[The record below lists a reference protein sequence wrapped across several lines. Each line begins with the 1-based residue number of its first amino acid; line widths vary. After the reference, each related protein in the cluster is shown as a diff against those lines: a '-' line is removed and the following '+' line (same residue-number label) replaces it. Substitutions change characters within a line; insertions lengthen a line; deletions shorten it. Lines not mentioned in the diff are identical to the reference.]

1 MSVHRRHS
9 ALAAGV
15 LAVGALSGCAG
26 SSTASDEPAATNAT
40 CTVTVADSWVKAT
53 DTEMTGAFGELTN
66 TGDAEMVVV
75 SASSPSAGMME
86 IHEVV
91 DKDGSMVMQPLEGGL
106 VIPAGGT
113 ATLAPGQNH
122 LMLMGLTE
130 PIEAGQTVEI
140 TMTCADGGTAPYSGV
155 AKPFEGGA
163 EDYEPGM
170 EGMESDSMDSEGMD
184 SEGMDSSASPSS

>member
-1 MSVHRRHS
+1 MSVNSRLTALPAAVLPVGMLS
-9 ALAAGV
+9 ACASDSDGTDAATEAAG
-15 LAVGALSGCAG
+15 G
-26 SSTASDEPAATNAT
+26 EAAAA
-40 CTVTVADSWVKAT
+40 CPITVADPWVKAT
-53 DTEMTGAFGELTN
+53 DTEMTGAFGVLTN
-66 TGDAEMVVV
+66 TGDAEMTIV
-75 SASSPSAGMME
+75 SATSPSAGKME

-91 DKDGSMVMQPLEGGL
+91 DKDGSTVMQPLEGGL
-106 VIPAGGT
+106 VIPAGAT

-140 TMTCADGGTAPYSGV
+140 TLTCADGGTAPYSGV

-170 EGMESDSMDSEGMD
+170 EMDP
-184 SEGMDSSASPSS
+184 SASPMS

>member
-1 MSVHRRHS
+1 MSFNRRHS

-15 LAVGALSGCAG
+15 LAIGALSGCAG
-26 SSTASDEPAATNAT
+26 DSTASDEPAGTTAA
-40 CTVTVADSWVKAT
+40 CAITVSDSWVKAT

-66 TGDAEMVVV
+66 TSDVEMVVV
-75 SASSPSAGMME
+75 SASSPLAGKME

-113 ATLAPGQNH
+113 ATLAPGQDH

-130 PIEAGQTVEI
+130 PIEAGQTVDI
-140 TMTCADGGTAPYSGV
+140 TMTCADGGTASYSGV

-163 EDYEPGM
+163 EDYQPGM
-170 EGMESDSMDSEGMD
+170 E
-184 SEGMDSSASPSS
+184 MDSSASPSS

>member
-1 MSVHRRHS
+1 MSVNRRLS

-15 LAVGALSGCAG
+15 LTIAALSACSGDSTTSEEPAG
-26 SSTASDEPAATNAT
+26 SAEAGSTAACAI
-40 CTVTVADSWVKAT
+40 TVADSWVKAT

-66 TGDAEMVVV
+66 TSDAEMVVV
-75 SASSPSAGMME
+75 SASSPSAGKME

-106 VIPAGGT
+106 VIPAGAT

-140 TMTCADGGTAPYSGV
+140 TLTCADGGTAPYSGV

-170 EGMESDSMDSEGMD
+170 EMDP
-184 SEGMDSSASPSS
+184 SASPMS